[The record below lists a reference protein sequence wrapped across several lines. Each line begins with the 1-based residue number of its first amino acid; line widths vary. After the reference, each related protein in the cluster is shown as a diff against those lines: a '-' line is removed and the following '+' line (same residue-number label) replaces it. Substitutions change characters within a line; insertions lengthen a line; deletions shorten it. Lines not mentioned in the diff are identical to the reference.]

1 MIYQGSKSRLA
12 KYIVPI
18 INKILHK
25 NKIDTF
31 VDACCGGA
39 NVIANPKHPILCA
52 NKIGYDKNKYLIAL
66 LNKFKNENVEF
77 VEITEQEYKKV
88 RDNFDAYDD
97 WYVGYVGFF
106 ATFGGAFF
114 NGYGREKKISRVKK
128 CYKNIMKQQKAL
140 TNATFV
146 EEDFFNLSLKDTLIY
161 IDPPYKNSKKFKVP
175 FDYDKFWDKAQELAE
190 NNIVLISEQT
200 IHDDIKCDI
209 LFKKPLTMTIAATG
223 EYAERNEYLI
233 RLK

>member
-77 VEITEQEYKKV
+77 VEVTEQEYKKV

-97 WYVGYVGFF
+97 WYVGYV
-106 ATFGGAFF
+106 
-114 NGYGREKKISRVKK
+114 
-128 CYKNIMKQQKAL
+128 
-140 TNATFV
+140 
-146 EEDFFNLSLKDTLIY
+146 
-161 IDPPYKNSKKFKVP
+161 
-175 FDYDKFWDKAQELAE
+175 
-190 NNIVLISEQT
+190 
-200 IHDDIKCDI
+200 
-209 LFKKPLTMTIAATG
+209 
-223 EYAERNEYLI
+223 
-233 RLK
+233 